1 MTSIVQRNY
10 KKRTKAI
17 LSSDKELRAGVLQ
30 DKVRL
35 DGVHSTN
42 RTCSSGYVWLCSI
55 AGKIQYPITNGGK
68 TILNKSKNKYAKYG
82 YIFSIPFVLAFLV
95 FSLYPLVYTV
105 VISFTDLQGIRT
117 RDFEFVTPIFQNY
130 VSLASNASFRISLFN
145 TAVIW
150 IINFIP
156 QIILAL
162 ALAAWFTNN
171 RLKIKAVGFFKVVFY
186 MPNIITAASIAIL
199 FQAFFGAPVGP
210 LNDILMRTGIF
221 LYENIGTSLFF
232 PTEPVHF
239 FRSAMVARGTVSFI
253 QFWMWYGVTMII
265 LIAGIMGI
273 SPTLFEAAA
282 IDGATNT
289 QTFFRVTLPSLRPIV
304 LYVLVTSLIG
314 GLQMFDIPRLL
325 VDRSGP
331 DNATLTTAVFI
342 NNQAFLGAY
351 RFNMAAAASMVLFC
365 IIAVFSGILFFT
377 MRDKD
382 AIRIKK
388 ERKAADKLR
397 KEEVAL

>member
-1 MTSIVQRNY
+1 MFLLDRKLPGISYQVKVFY
-10 KKRTKAI
+10 KIYLYGGINI
-17 LSSDKELRAGVLQ
+17 LKKPRD
-30 DKVRL
+30 
-35 DGVHSTN
+35 
-42 RTCSSGYVWLCSI
+42 
-55 AGKIQYPITNGGK
+55 
-68 TILNKSKNKYAKYG
+68 KYAKYG
-82 YIFSIPFVLAFLV
+82 YIFSVPFLVAFLI

-105 VISFTDLQGIRT
+105 VISFTDLQGIMT
-117 RDFEFVTPIFQNY
+117 RDFNFLTPIFQNY
-130 VSLASNASFRISLFN
+130 VSLMSNEAFRISLFN

-162 ALAAWFTNN
+162 ALAAWFTNT
-171 RLKIKAVGFFKVVFY
+171 RLKIRAVGTFKVIFY

-210 LNDILMRTGIF
+210 LNDILVRTGLF
-221 LYENIGTSLFF
+221 FYENFGTSLIF

-239 FRSAMVARGTVSFI
+239 FRSAMVARGTVAFI

-282 IDGATNT
+282 IDGASNT

-314 GLQMFDIPRLL
+314 GLGMFDIPRLL

-351 RFNMAAAASMVLFC
+351 RFQMAAAASMVLFL
-365 IIAVFSGILFFT
+365 IVAVFSAMLFFIL
-377 MRDKD
+377 RDKD
-382 AIRIKK
+382 AARIKR
-388 ERKAADKLR
+388 ERKAADKAR
-397 KEEVAL
+397 EEAKV

>member
-1 MTSIVQRNY
+1 M
-10 KKRTKAI
+10 KKT
-17 LSSDKELRAGVLQ
+17 
-30 DKVRL
+30 
-35 DGVHSTN
+35 
-42 RTCSSGYVWLCSI
+42 
-55 AGKIQYPITNGGK
+55 
-68 TILNKSKNKYAKYG
+68 KNKYAKYG
-82 YIFSIPFVLAFLV
+82 YIFSIPFVLAFLT
-95 FSLYPLVYTV
+95 FSLYPLIYTV

-117 RDFEFVTPIFQNY
+117 RDFEFLTPIFQNY
-130 VSLASNASFRISLFN
+130 VSLWANDSFRISLFN
-145 TAVIW
+145 TALIW

-156 QIILAL
+156 QIVLAL

-171 RLKIKAVGFFKVVFY
+171 RLKIRAVGFFKVLFY

-199 FQAFFGAPVGP
+199 FQAFMAFPVGP
-210 LNDILMRTGIF
+210 LNDILIRLGDFSYHITYSISQMFTGT
-221 LYENIGTSLFF
+221 GTGTTLFF
-232 PTEPVHF
+232 PTEPVAF
-239 FRSAMVARGTVSFI
+239 FRNAMVARGTVAFI

-282 IDGATNT
+282 IDGASNT

-351 RFNMAAAASMVLFC
+351 RFNIAAAASMTLFV
-365 IIAVFSGILFFT
+365 IIAIFSAILFFI

-382 AIRIKK
+382 AAKIKK
-388 ERKAADKLR
+388 ERKAADKAR
-397 KEEVAL
+397 EEAMA